1 MVDNGARAELGDSQ
15 ESRPR
20 EILLAILRLTPA
32 RNECRKRETRKA
44 VTGQETFTGEIAVTV
59 EIGLD
64 DVFRLREKPDLLLSL
79 AAEPFRLFLLFRT
92 AGGLFGGV
100 PIQLRRSLV
109 PVGDGAVQLIGD
121 NRVLGACDDGSQPGS
136 SILSPPKQANI
147 CLF

>member
-1 MVDNGARAELGDSQ
+1 MVDKGARAELGDSQ

-92 AGGLFGGV
+92 AGGVQNDLGTG
-100 PIQLRRSLV
+100 PPELRAGLR
-109 PVGDGAVQLIGD
+109 AV
-121 NRVLGACDDGSQPGS
+121 A
-136 SILSPPKQANI
+136 
-147 CLF
+147 